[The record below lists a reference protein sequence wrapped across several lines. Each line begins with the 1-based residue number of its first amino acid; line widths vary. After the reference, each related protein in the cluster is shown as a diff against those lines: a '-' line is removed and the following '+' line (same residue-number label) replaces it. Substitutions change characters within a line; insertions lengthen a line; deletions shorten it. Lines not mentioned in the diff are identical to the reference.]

1 MTDQAVSIS
10 ITIKAFDVESQFYN
24 AISYENLE
32 EEISY
37 AVKQVG
43 WQVLKTAIVGMDQNI
58 RRHVPE
64 RWKNIGT
71 EERSTMAS
79 LGWIRY
85 HRRIYRDEN
94 GKRRKP
100 VDEMLGLDRYARIS
114 PRLMQM
120 GAWLASVL
128 TYRQAA
134 VILSWLIQEEV
145 SPSTIQRMVWEEGN
159 RIADG
164 EEAERTRI
172 FERGVESEKGKVKTR
187 VLYGESDG
195 VWLHL
200 QREDRR
206 SAEVRVATMYTGK
219 RPISGKRNRL
229 ENKCSFAAIGLSSEA
244 WQEHVLR
251 NAHRHYDLDQVE
263 LLVTGGDGNQWV
275 GKSFDRFAIQQE
287 SVLDRFHLARSARR
301 ALGRTKKSREITDRL
316 RQKGFDDVSE
326 ELKQMIDRADEQ
338 SAEKLREFYQYIE
351 RHQDGLLDLE
361 HRNGGYQPATLGVIE
376 GTLDKLVVH
385 RMKGRGCC
393 WRLRG
398 ARAMLALCQHRD
410 TLKDLA
416 FPDYSLDMPERPR
429 RRKKFKTD
437 HSDWLQARM
446 PIFFGPDQQKPW
458 VREWHRFVH
467 SD

>member
-1 MTDQAVSIS
+1 MTDQAVTIS
-10 ITIKAFDVESQFYN
+10 ITIKAFDVETQLDSV
-24 AISYENLE
+24 ISYVNLE
-32 EEISY
+32 EEIGHTL
-37 AVKQVG
+37 KKVG
-43 WQVLKTAIVGMDQNI
+43 RQVLKTAISGLDQSI

-64 RWKNIGT
+64 GWKNIGT
-71 EERSTMAS
+71 EERSGMTS

-85 HRRIYRDEN
+85 HRRIYRDEK

-114 PRLMQM
+114 PRLRQM

-134 VILSWLIQEEV
+134 AILSWLIQEEV
-145 SPSTIQRMVWEEGN
+145 NPSTIQRMVWEVGN

-164 EEAERTRI
+164 EEAERARI
-172 FERGVESEKGKVKTR
+172 FEHGLECEKGKVETS

-200 QREDRR
+200 QQEERR

-219 RPISGKRNRL
+219 KPISEKRNRL

-251 NAHRHYDLDQVE
+251 TAHRYYDLDQIQ

-275 GKSFDRFAIQQE
+275 GKSFDRFPIKRE
-287 SVLDRFHLARSARR
+287 SVLDPFHLARAARR
-301 ALGRTKKSREITDRL
+301 AMGRTKKAGEITERL
-316 RQKGFDDVSE
+316 HQKGFEDVCG

-338 SAEKLREFYQYIE
+338 SAEKLRDFYQYVE
-351 RHQDGLLDLE
+351 NHQDELLDLE
-361 HRNGGYQPATLGVIE
+361 YRDGGYQPATLGVIE

-385 RMKGRGCC
+385 RMKGRGRC

-398 ARAMLALCQHRD
+398 ARAMLALCQHRE
-410 TLKDLA
+410 TLKELA
-416 FPDYSLDMPERPR
+416 FPYCSLDVPERPR
-429 RRKKFKTD
+429 RRKKLKPD
-437 HSDWLQARM
+437 HSDWLQAHM

-458 VREWHRFVH
+458 VREWRRFIH